1 MKPKRPRPF
10 FISKT
15 INVFIVPPYNLVV
28 EYETGE
34 KRMLDLEEW
43 IDKDPE
49 LHILKENTELF
60 YSPSVSLC
68 GYMTV
73 WESDGICVHFHN
85 DIVYVY
91 GDDVEIESEDQEDE
105 HTDEEGEQENWEQTT
120 TF

>member
-1 MKPKRPRPF
+1 MKPKRARPF

-15 INVFIVPPYNLVV
+15 VNVFVVPPYNLVV

-43 IDKDPE
+43 MDKDPK

-60 YSPSVSLC
+60 FSPSVSLC

-73 WESDGICVHFHN
+73 WEGKGICVDFHN

-91 GDDVEIESEDQEDE
+91 GDDVKIEADEQED
-105 HTDEEGEQENWEQTT
+105 D
-120 TF
+120 